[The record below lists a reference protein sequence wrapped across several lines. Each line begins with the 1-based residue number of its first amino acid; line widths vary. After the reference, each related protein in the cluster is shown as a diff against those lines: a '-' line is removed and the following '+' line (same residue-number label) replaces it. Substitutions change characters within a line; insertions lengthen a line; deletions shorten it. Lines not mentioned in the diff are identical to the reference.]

1 MQREDSMQPEPRK
14 RRELP
19 DDLIQRVGE
28 EALKQRL
35 EKQALQESRQVFQTK
50 NPLNPDRIPFFFETV
65 RLVFKALGLYQRG
78 FREFLDVQ
86 LVTNEV
92 EFENLPCELDGL
104 RILHLSDLHLDLE
117 PSLTDVILNTLED
130 LEYDLALITGD
141 YRDDTKGSI
150 TNCLE
155 YMHPVC
161 GALKGPVYGILG
173 NHDPIELVPALE
185 SMGLPVLINET
196 VPIEYNGKTIYISGI
211 DDPHYYEGDNFT
223 KLRGTVPKDA
233 FSILMS
239 HAPET
244 HDQAL
249 EMDYD
254 FVLAGH
260 THGGQICLPGGI
272 VVMHNGD
279 CPSYM
284 LSGNWKYGKLK
295 GYTSRGTGGCRL
307 PLRFFCPPE
316 ITIHILRKQENAESL

>member
-1 MQREDSMQPEPRK
+1 MQSADSTQPEPRT

-19 DDLIQRVGE
+19 DELVQRVGE
-28 EALKQRL
+28 EALKHRL
-35 EKQALQESRQVFQTK
+35 EKQALQESRQVFQGK
-50 NPLNPDRIPFFFETV
+50 NLLNPDRIPFFFETV
-65 RLVFKALGLYQRG
+65 RFVIKALGLYERG
-78 FREFLDVQ
+78 VREFLDVQ
-86 LVTNEV
+86 VVTNEV
-92 EFENLPCELDGL
+92 PFTNLPVELDGL
-104 RILHLSDLHLDLE
+104 RILHISDLHLDLE
-117 PSLTDVILNTLED
+117 PSLTEVILSVLD
-130 LEYDLALITGD
+130 GLEYDLALLTGD
-141 YRDDTKGSI
+141 YRDDTKGNI

-155 YMHPVC
+155 YMHPIC
-161 GALKGPVYGILG
+161 GALKDPVYGILG

-185 SMGLPVLINET
+185 SMGLPILINET
-196 VPIEYNGKTIYISGI
+196 VTFEHKGQTIYISGI
-211 DDPHYYEGDNFT
+211 DDPHFYKGDNFD
-223 KLRGTVPKDA
+223 KLQDTVPKGA

-249 EMDYD
+249 EMGYD

-284 LSGNWKYGKLK
+284 LAGNWKYGNLK

-316 ITIHILRKQENAESL
+316 ITIHILRAEDTNDQL